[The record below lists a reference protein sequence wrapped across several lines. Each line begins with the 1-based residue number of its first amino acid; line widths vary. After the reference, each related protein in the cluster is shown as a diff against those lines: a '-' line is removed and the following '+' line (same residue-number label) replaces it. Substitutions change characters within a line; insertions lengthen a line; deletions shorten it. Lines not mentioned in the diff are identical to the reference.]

1 MHTIGVGSAGLL
13 RLSQIAVGSRTPDS
27 EGCGE
32 FPHRFAGCGEPPE
45 LLLSVSGQLGW
56 LGGRQAPYT
65 SGLAGIR
72 RGAPVLARVQVRRGW
87 P

>member
-45 LLLSVSGQLGW
+45 LLLSVSGQLC
-56 LGGRQAPYT
+56 
-65 SGLAGIR
+65 
-72 RGAPVLARVQVRRGW
+72 
-87 P
+87 